1 MLGVSIPTEVGGIGA
16 SFLEE
21 AIVGEEMYYA
31 NCVSPDWAVHSTICM
46 PYLRHYGTKEQSG
59 SHKKQKQHYDI
70 RTRSNIRGSQGS
82 SRPLSL
88 ICY

>member
-31 NCVSPDWAVHSTICM
+31 SCVSPDWAVHSAICM

-59 SHKKQKQHYDI
+59 SHIKQKKY
-70 RTRSNIRGSQGS
+70 
-82 SRPLSL
+82 
-88 ICY
+88 